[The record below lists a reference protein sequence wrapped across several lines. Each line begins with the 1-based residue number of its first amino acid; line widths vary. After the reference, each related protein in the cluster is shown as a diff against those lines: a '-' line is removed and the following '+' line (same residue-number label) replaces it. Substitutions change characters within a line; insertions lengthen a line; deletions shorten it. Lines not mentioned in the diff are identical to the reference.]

1 MSDTDI
7 PPLNPQ
13 RGTPYNYFD
22 RSVDKN
28 PPGGGPGGGG
38 SFDGDWPLKLV
49 AVDTENVK
57 VLLGTVSG
65 MTPTGINTSI
75 DVSGADGTW
84 AIYMHVSISGTTPS
98 GAEVLSSSAGT
109 VPSDSATDSYRLI
122 GEVDVASSVITEVRP
137 SMAWSQNVAICTA
150 DTPPYNWTTGA

>member
-1 MSDTDI
+1 MPDTGI
-7 PPLNPQ
+7 PSLNPQ

-57 VLLGTVSG
+57 VLLGTVNG
-65 MTPTGINTSI
+65 LIPTDVETNI
-75 DVSGADGTW
+75 DVSGTDGTW
-84 AIYMHVSISGTTPS
+84 YFYMHASVSGTSISSP
-98 GAEVLSSSAGT
+98 EVLSNVGGP
-109 VPSDSATDSYRLI
+109 VPSDTSTDTYRLI
-122 GEVDVASSVITEVRP
+122 GQVDVASSVITGVRP
-137 SMAWSQNVAICTA
+137 SMAWSQNVSICTA
-150 DTPPYNWTTGA
+150 DSPPYYWTTGA